1 MRSLFIRSIVVT
13 AVLVI
18 VICGFYPIM
27 VTILAQIAFSGRAN
41 GSLIEKSGKV
51 IGSELIG
58 QAFGRPEYFHGR
70 PSAAGDKGYDAAN
83 SSGTNL
89 GPTNKKLADGVKPSI
104 DRVMKENTSVKI
116 GEIPVETVTASAS
129 GLDPHISPGAAMMQ
143 VERIYRARNAD
154 PEKIKTMIIE
164 QTEDRTLGML
174 GEKRVNV
181 LLLNLKLDK
190 EAPVAAVSR

>member
-58 QAFGRPEYFHGR
+58 QAFSRPEYFHGR

-83 SSGTNL
+83 SSGTNF
-89 GPTNKKLADGVKPSI
+89 GPTNKKLADGVKAGI
-104 DRVMKENTSVKI
+104 DRVMKENSSVKI

-129 GLDPHISPGAAMMQ
+129 GLDPHISPEAAMMQ

-164 QTEDRTLGML
+164 QTGDRTLGML

>member
-1 MRSLFIRSIVVT
+1 MRALFIRSIVVT
-13 AVLVI
+13 TVLAI
-18 VICGFYPIM
+18 VLCGFYPVT
-27 VTILAQIAFSGRAN
+27 VTILARIAFPGRAN

-89 GPTNKKLADGVKPSI
+89 GPTNKKLAGGVKAGI
-104 DRVMKENTSVKI
+104 DRVMKENPTVRI